1 MKKRIDDILD
11 SVADPESG
19 LSVAR
24 LGLVTKVRYAE
35 KQNLL
40 YIFTDFQSH
49 RPECVTCAG
58 ISMMIMSKIITDLE
72 NAFHKAF
79 PDCTIE
85 FV

>member
-1 MKKRIDDILD
+1 MKKQIDDILD
-11 SVADPESG
+11 TVRDPESG
-19 LSVAR
+19 LSVAQ

-49 RPECVTCAG
+49 RPECVACAG
-58 ISMMIMSKIITDLE
+58 ISMMLMAKIIVDLE
-72 NAFHKAF
+72 HAFRQAF
-79 PDCTIE
+79 PDFTIE